1 MLLKSIGF
9 YFRTKKIR
17 IKLEKNRDLD
27 NVKKQK
33 YRWSKLILK
42 MFKVKFD
49 SKENIKYAEG
59 FKLEDNLLIISNHRS
74 FLDIL
79 ILEQSLQTLN
89 KKNTTF
95 IAKKELKTTPL
106 IGKVIELM
114 NVLFIDR
121 NNPRDFIN
129 LLKKIKERLKEQPKG
144 NLFVIFPEGTR
155 NKEQT
160 KFGNFKEGYLKIA
173 EKNKLNILPVYIK
186 GNPEK
191 YLEQYDGSKP
201 KIEVFI
207 GNIINVKDKKA
218 EDIEKEYKEQLK
230 ENDF

>member
-129 LLKKIKERLKEQPKG
+129 LLKKIKERL
-144 NLFVIFPEGTR
+144 
-155 NKEQT
+155 
-160 KFGNFKEGYLKIA
+160 
-173 EKNKLNILPVYIK
+173 
-186 GNPEK
+186 
-191 YLEQYDGSKP
+191 
-201 KIEVFI
+201 
-207 GNIINVKDKKA
+207 
-218 EDIEKEYKEQLK
+218 
-230 ENDF
+230 